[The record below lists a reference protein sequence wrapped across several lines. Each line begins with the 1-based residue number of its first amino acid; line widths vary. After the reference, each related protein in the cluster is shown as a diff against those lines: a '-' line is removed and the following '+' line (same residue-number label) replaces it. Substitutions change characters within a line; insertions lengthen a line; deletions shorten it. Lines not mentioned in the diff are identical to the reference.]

1 MRIQIDDPRRCRD
14 IVRHFRARGY
24 LAVERGPGTIEVV
37 PIDATGADADRAR
50 ILSDLEEWAA
60 ANRDV
65 RATPV
70 DDSP

>member
-24 LAVERGPGTIEVV
+24 LAVERGSGTIEAV
-37 PIDATGADADRAR
+37 PIDATGADVDRAR
-50 ILSDLEEWAA
+50 TRSDLEEWAA
-60 ANRDV
+60 ANREV
-65 RATPV
+65 TATPV